1 MQSMSGGC
9 GRGGGSVVV
18 VTAEGGGS
26 DGGGG
31 GEMGEMEKVG
41 GGGGAGSDGAGAVIW
56 TDLHCPGG
64 SDIIIPLN
72 YLPDK
77 HQGMCCST
85 IDQSESAWPVF
96 SVLCFAMGS
105 FDLI

>member
-1 MQSMSGGC
+1 
-9 GRGGGSVVV
+9 
-18 VTAEGGGS
+18 
-26 DGGGG
+26 
-31 GEMGEMEKVG
+31 MGEMENVDG
-41 GGGGAGSDGAGAVIW
+41 GEGVGSDGAGAVIW

-85 IDQSESAWPVF
+85 VDQSENPARLLSTVF
-96 SVLCFAMGS
+96 GHGLFRSYLAFKMTLLQSLKVRSQL
-105 FDLI
+105 